1 MKRVLIVEDR
11 QDTLKLLETLVLRV
25 DPEKRNCKN
34 TFCVLKLKKAYKFH
48 KIKIK

>member
-25 DPEKRNCKN
+25 DAEADIYLAD
-34 TFCVLKLKKAYKFH
+34 CVEKAYGDALQH
-48 KIKIK
+48 TMSCEV